1 MTTTLLRRL
10 ASVPLL
16 VAVLT
21 LAACSGGSDSDSDAG
36 ASPGGEVAAEAEDA
50 GAAADSA
57 EAGSPESSAR
67 SASLVDEAI
76 TPARKAVIAK
86 GVVSLLGVDAGKV
99 RFDVGKIVD
108 VHDGEIAEEKTQT
121 DDEGGVTRS
130 RLVVR
135 VPVGDFDATMSE
147 LERVAQLVSSN
158 RNTEDVTS
166 EVIDTDVRIRAQSQS
181 LQRVE
186 VLLSRAESL
195 RDIVAIEAQLTQ
207 RQAELDSLKARQ
219 AYLADQTSMS
229 TITVYIERRAEA
241 RTEMKAEDDSGFLAG
256 LANGWGGMTSFLTGL
271 ATLVGL
277 LLPFAVLALVL
288 GIPTWLLVRG
298 QLRRRPPGAS
308 AGQIG

>member
-1 MTTTLLRRL
+1 MTTTHLRRL
-10 ASVPLL
+10 AAVPVL

-21 LAACSGGSDSDSDAG
+21 LAACSGGSDSDDGGST
-36 ASPGGEVAAEAEDA
+36 GGEVAAEAEDA

-67 SASLVDEAI
+67 SSSLVDEAI

-99 RFDVGKIVD
+99 RFDVGKIID

-229 TITVYIERRAEA
+229 TITVYIERKAEA
-241 RTEMKAEDDSGFLAG
+241 QAEEKAEDDSGFLAG

>member
-1 MTTTLLRRL
+1 MTTTHLRRL
-10 ASVPLL
+10 AAVPLL
-16 VAVLT
+16 IAVLT
-21 LAACSGGSDSDSDAG
+21 LAACSGGSDSGSDAG

-57 EAGSPESSAR
+57 EAGPAESSAR
-67 SASLVDEAI
+67 SASLVDDAI

-121 DDEGGVTRS
+121 DDDGGVTRS

-181 LQRVE
+181 LRRVE

-229 TITVYIERRAEA
+229 TITVCVERVA
-241 RTEMKAEDDSGFLAG
+241 
-256 LANGWGGMTSFLTGL
+256 
-271 ATLVGL
+271 
-277 LLPFAVLALVL
+277 
-288 GIPTWLLVRG
+288 
-298 QLRRRPPGAS
+298 
-308 AGQIG
+308 

>member
-86 GVVSLLGVDAGKV
+86 GVVSLLGVDAGKL

-229 TITVYIERRAEA
+229 TITVYIERTAEA
-241 RTEMKAEDDSGFLAG
+241 RTEKKAEDDSGFLAG

>member
-1 MTTTLLRRL
+1 MTTTHLRRL
-10 ASVPLL
+10 AAVPLL
-16 VAVLT
+16 VVVLT
-21 LAACSGGSDSDSDAG
+21 LAACSGGSDSGDGGST
-36 ASPGGEVAAEAEDA
+36 GGEVAAEAEDA
-50 GAAADSA
+50 GPAADSA
-57 EAGSPESSAR
+57 EAGQADSSVR

-108 VHDGEIAEEKTQT
+108 VHEGEVAEEKTQT

-147 LERVAQLVSSN
+147 LEGVAQLVSSN

-229 TITVYIERRAEA
+229 TITVYIERKAEA
-241 RTEMKAEDDSGFLAG
+241 DSEKAEEHSGFLAG

-277 LLPFAVLALVL
+277 LLPFAVLVLVL
-288 GIPTWLLVRG
+288 GIPTWLLVRS

>member
-10 ASVPLL
+10 SAVPLL
-16 VAVLT
+16 IAVLT
-21 LAACSGGSDSDSDAG
+21 LAACSGGSDSADGGST
-36 ASPGGEVAAEAEDA
+36 GGEVAAEAEDA
-50 GAAADSA
+50 GADSA
-57 EAGSPESSAR
+57 EAGPAESSAR

-108 VHDGEIAEEKTQT
+108 LHDGEIAEEKTQT

-181 LQRVE
+181 LRRVE

-229 TITVYIERRAEA
+229 TITVYVERRAEA
-241 RTEMKAEDDSGFLAG
+241 RTEQKAEDDSGFLAG

-271 ATLVGL
+271 ATLIGL

-288 GIPTWLLVRG
+288 GIPTWLLVRN

>member
-1 MTTTLLRRL
+1 MTTTHLRRL
-10 ASVPLL
+10 AAVPVL

-21 LAACSGGSDSDSDAG
+21 LAACSGGSDSDDGGST
-36 ASPGGEVAAEAEDA
+36 GGEVAAEAEDA
-50 GAAADSA
+50 GADSA
-57 EAGSPESSAR
+57 EDGPEESSAR

-76 TPARKAVIAK
+76 TPARKAIIAK

-181 LQRVE
+181 LRRVE

-229 TITVYIERRAEA
+229 TITVYIERKAEA
-241 RTEMKAEDDSGFLAG
+241 HTEQKAEDDSGFLAG

>member
-10 ASVPLL
+10 SAVPLL
-16 VAVLT
+16 IAVLT
-21 LAACSGGSDSDSDAG
+21 LAACSGGSDSADGGST
-36 ASPGGEVAAEAEDA
+36 GGEVAAEAEDA
-50 GAAADSA
+50 GADSA
-57 EAGSPESSAR
+57 EAGPAESSAR

-181 LQRVE
+181 LRRVE

-241 RTEMKAEDDSGFLAG
+241 RTEQKAEDDSGFLAG

-271 ATLVGL
+271 ATLIGL

-288 GIPTWLLVRG
+288 GIPTWLLVRN